1 LTIENR
7 SKSVRSANTIRTNGQ
22 LVRDIGARAEAWG
35 IREQLTGTARSIGSA
50 KHFYAKKVLERYQR
64 MFGDRGLVAERSFLN
79 GGRVR
84 YGLPDSARLDVLDIN
99 TGAVWD
105 YKFGSTP
112 MTAAQRLKIMTHG
125 PGVTSITE
133 LHYP

>member
-1 LTIENR
+1 ME
-7 SKSVRSANTIRTNGQ
+7 
-22 LVRDIGARAEAWG
+22 DIGARAEAWG
-35 IREQLTGTARSIGSA
+35 AREGLTGTARSIGSA
-50 KHFYAKKVLERYQR
+50 KHFYAKQVLERYQR

-84 YGLPDSARLDVLDIN
+84 YGLSGSARLDVLDIN

-105 YKFGSTP
+105 YKFGTTP
-112 MTAAQRLKIMTHG
+112 MTAAQRLKVMTHG
-125 PGVTSITE
+125 PGVPSITE